1 MVVPGCG
8 LTKAGH
14 FFAGWS
20 CGNKIYQ
27 PGDFLKLEKDEI
39 LEAVWQKEEEPSVP
53 AKPEETEKKEENLP
67 APVKPGETEQG
78 NTQIKVPAPGRPKLT
93 LKRIGNKVKLTWKKV
108 KNADG
113 YEISMKT
120 GSGKYKVIA
129 RKGKTV
135 KSYKRTVKSKKMVRF
150 RVRTYRKA
158 GKVKIY
164 GKYSAVKK
172 VKLKK

>member
-1 MVVPGCG
+1 
-8 LTKAGH
+8 
-14 FFAGWS
+14 
-20 CGNKIYQ
+20 
-27 PGDFLKLEKDEI
+27 
-39 LEAVWQKEEEPSVP
+39 
-53 AKPEETEKKEENLP
+53 
-67 APVKPGETEQG
+67 
-78 NTQIKVPAPGRPKLT
+78 
-93 LKRIGNKVKLTWKKV
+93 
-108 KNADG
+108 
-113 YEISMKT
+113 MKT

-129 RKGKTV
+129 RKEKTV